1 MSTRRDFLMVSAGL
15 AGAAVPLLGR
25 SQALPCPPPQLSA
38 GAPDP
43 TATTCTRSNMPAYIG
58 SMVPFQVR
66 SLSGSFA
73 PSNGTSTLRS
83 VLPPMWAGNDDIMRP
98 WSGGAKSTSGS
109 KLFVHGGGHADSSN
123 NSLTSFDFAG
133 DSRPTGWL
141 LENSGQT
148 GVSSDF
154 AVGSTGAPISVH
166 TYDGMVDM
174 GPALYRFG
182 GSSYPSG
189 GFTVQALRYNKAAS
203 TWTRLPDWPGRQFAG
218 MALADVATGKILLMD
233 RWVSFNTYSFFRV
246 GSNSWSALRSVS
258 AQWNSDGVSAYDP
271 VTNTGLTIGNN
282 GYGANAFSIGINW
295 SAETVT
301 QTARSIQAFGGG
313 ASLVWD
319 PTRSCYW
326 CFGAAANT
334 GTLYQ
339 IDSSSFAV
347 TAHALTGD
355 VPLTPEAGGSG
366 SYGRFVFLD
375 SWRAIGSVSSRTSPA
390 FVIKL
395 P

>member
-1 MSTRRDFLMVSAGL
+1 M
-15 AGAAVPLLGR
+15 
-25 SQALPCPPPQLSA
+25 
-38 GAPDP
+38 
-43 TATTCTRSNMPAYIG
+43 AT
-58 SMVPFQVR
+58 
-66 SLSGSFA
+66 
-73 PSNGTSTLRS
+73 
-83 VLPPMWAGNDDIMRP
+83 
-98 WSGGAKSTSGS
+98 
-109 KLFVHGGGHADSSN
+109 
-123 NSLTSFDFAG
+123 
-133 DSRPTGWL
+133 
-141 LENSGQT
+141 
-148 GVSSDF
+148 
-154 AVGSTGAPISVH
+154 
-166 TYDGMVDM
+166 
-174 GPALYRFG
+174 
-182 GSSYPSG
+182 
-189 GFTVQALRYNKAAS
+189 
-203 TWTRLPDWPGRQFAG
+203 
-218 MALADVATGKILLMD
+218 
-233 RWVSFNTYSFFRV
+233 
-246 GSNSWSALRSVS
+246 
-258 AQWNSDGVSAYDP
+258 YDP

-375 SWRAIGSVSSRTSPA
+375 SWRALGSVSSRTSPA